1 MTTRI
6 LAFAGNKQS
15 GKTTCSNFIHGYQL
29 RSHNIV
35 SSFNITDKGE
45 LVVGTEFIDS
55 KGEKEQ
61 GHALLDVKRVDLEFS
76 EWAVYNMWPYVK
88 SYSFAD
94 PLKNI
99 ATELFDIKEENIKG
113 TDIQKNAKIPIT
125 WESMPGV
132 MTCAK
137 TAKLTQV
144 KKLIDNGTLMYHKK
158 GKMTGREFLQ
168 FFGSEVCR
176 KIYEEI
182 WVSRLV
188 KDVESEGSLLAV
200 IDDCRYPNE
209 AEAIQNAG
217 GKVIRLMRSNYKDSH
232 KSENAFDEDYEFDAV
247 IDNQDMSIQETH
259 VEIIKAIED
268 WGWFGA
274 PVTPESE
281 INNENKEEPVLVG
294 GIHQFRESE

>member
-29 RSHNIV
+29 RCNNIINA
-35 SSFNITDKGE
+35 FNVTDKGD
-45 LVVGTEFIDS
+45 LIVGTEFIDS

-61 GHALLDVKRVDLEFS
+61 GQALLEVKRVDLDFA

-99 ATELFDIKEENIKG
+99 ATELFDIKEENIRG

-125 WESMPGV
+125 WESMPGIISCPK
-132 MTCAK
+132 MAK
-137 TAKLTQV
+137 NPQI
-144 KKLIDNGTLMYHKK
+144 KKLIDDGTFMYHKK

-200 IDDCRYPNE
+200 VDDCRYPNE

-217 GKVIRLMRSNYKDSH
+217 GKVIKLTRSNHEDSH
-232 KSENAFDEDYEFDAV
+232 KSENAFSKDYNFDAI
-247 IDNQDMSIQETH
+247 IDNQNMSIQEAH
-259 VEIIKAIED
+259 VELVKTIEN
-268 WGWFGA
+268 WGWLGS
-274 PVTPESE
+274 PIQESIPE
-281 INNENKEEPVLVG
+281 EEPVLVG
-294 GIHQFRESE
+294 GIHTIKESE

>member
-1 MTTRI
+1 MTTKI

-29 RSHNIV
+29 RSYNIV
-35 SSFNITDKGE
+35 QGFNITNEGE

-55 KGEKEQ
+55 KGKKEQ
-61 GHALLDVKRVDLEFS
+61 GHAILDTKRVDLEFS

-99 ATELFDIKEENIKG
+99 ATELFDLKEENIRG

-125 WESMPGV
+125 WQSMPGV
-132 MTCAK
+132 VTCPKSAK
-137 TAKLTQV
+137 TPEV
-144 KKLIDNGTLMYHKK
+144 KKLISKGVLIYHKP

-182 WVSRLV
+182 WVARLV

-209 AEAIQNAG
+209 SDAVKDSG
-217 GKVIRLMRSNYKDSH
+217 GKVIKLTRSNHKDSH
-232 KSENAFDEDYEFDAV
+232 KSENAFDKNYEFDAV
-247 IDNQDMSIQETH
+247 IDNENLSIQETNI
-259 VEIIKAIED
+259 EIIKAIES
-268 WGWFGA
+268 WGWLGDTI
-274 PVTPESE
+274 PVPETPKQPEP
-281 INNENKEEPVLVG
+281 EPVLVG
-294 GIHQFRESE
+294 GIHTFKDVE

>member
-1 MTTRI
+1 MSTRI
-6 LAFAGNKQS
+6 LAFAGSKQS

-29 RSHNIV
+29 RSHNV
-35 SSFNITDKGE
+35 VAGFDITDKGD
-45 LVVGTEFIDS
+45 LVVATEFIDS
-55 KGEKEQ
+55 KGEREQ
-61 GHALLDVKRVDLEFS
+61 GHAFLDVKRMDLEFS

-99 ATELFDIKEENIKG
+99 ATELFDIKEENIRG
-113 TDIQKNAKIPIT
+113 TNIQKNAKIPVT

-132 MTCAK
+132 ITCAK
-137 TAKLTQV
+137 TVKLAPV
-144 KKLIDNGTLMYHKK
+144 KKLIDDGILFYHKK

-168 FFGSEVCR
+168 FFGSEICR

-182 WVSRLV
+182 WVSRLI

-217 GKVIRLMRSNYKDSH
+217 GKVIKLTRSKYKDSH
-232 KSENAFDEDYEFDAV
+232 KSENAFDKDYEFDAV
-247 IDNQDMSIQETH
+247 IDNKNMSIQESH
-259 VEIIKAIED
+259 VELMKIIED
-268 WGWFGA
+268 WGWLGA
-274 PVTPESE
+274 PIKPQTEDVEKPT
-281 INNENKEEPVLVG
+281 EEPVLVG
-294 GIHQFRESE
+294 GIHKFRESE

>member
-1 MTTRI
+1 MTTRT

-29 RSHNIV
+29 RCYKIINDFAV
-35 SSFNITDKGE
+35 TKEGE
-45 LVVGTEFIDS
+45 LMVQTEFIGQR
-55 KGEKEQ
+55 GEKEQ
-61 GHALLDVKRVDLEFS
+61 GCAILDTKRSDLEFS

-99 ATELFDIKEENIKG
+99 ATELFDIKEENIRG

-125 WESMPGV
+125 WQSMPGV
-132 MTCAK
+132 VTCPKSAK
-137 TAKLTQV
+137 MPEV
-144 KKLIDNGTLMYHKK
+144 KKLINKGVLIYHKP

-182 WVSRLV
+182 WVARLV
-188 KDVESEGSLLAV
+188 KDVDSEGSLLAV

-209 AEAIQNAG
+209 ATAIQDSG
-217 GKVIRLMRSNYKDSH
+217 GRVIKLTRSNHEDSH
-232 KSENAFDEDYEFDAV
+232 KSENAFGEDYNFDAV
-247 IDNQDMSIQETH
+247 IDNENLSIQETN
-259 VEIIKAIED
+259 VEIIKLIEE
-268 WGWFGA
+268 WGWL
-274 PVTPESE
+274 S
-281 INNENKEEPVLVG
+281 PVLPDKETPNRAEPQEVG
-294 GIHQFRESE
+294 GIHTFKGVE

>member
-6 LAFAGNKQS
+6 LAFAGSKQS

-29 RSHNIV
+29 RCHNIV
-35 SSFNITDKGE
+35 GDFSVTDKGE
-45 LVVGTEFIDS
+45 LVIATEFIDS
-55 KGEKEQ
+55 KGEKES
-61 GHALLDVKRVDLEFS
+61 GHALLDTKRVDLEFA
-76 EWAVYNMWPYVK
+76 EWAAYNMWPYVK

-99 ATELFDIKEENIKG
+99 ATELFDIKEENVRG

-132 MTCAK
+132 ITCAK
-137 TAKLTQV
+137 TAKLTPV
-144 KKLIDNGTLMYHKK
+144 KKLIDEGVLIYHKK

-182 WVSRLV
+182 WVSRLI

-200 IDDCRYPNE
+200 VDDCRYPNE

-217 GKVIRLMRSNYKDSH
+217 GKVVRLTRSNYSDSH
-232 KSENAFDEDYEFDAV
+232 KSENAFDEDCEFDAV
-247 IDNQDMSIQETH
+247 IDNQNMSIQETH
-259 VEIIKAIED
+259 VELMKAIEE
-268 WGWFGA
+268 WGWLGA
-274 PVTPESE
+274 PIKSE
-281 INNENKEEPVLVG
+281 LDSTGQPQEEPVLVG
-294 GIHQFRESE
+294 GIHKFRESE

>member
-29 RSHNIV
+29 RSNNII
-35 SSFNITDKGE
+35 SAFNVTDKGD

-61 GHALLDVKRVDLEFS
+61 GQALLDVKRVDLDFA

-88 SYSFAD
+88 SYSFAY

-99 ATELFDIKEENIKG
+99 ATELFDIKEENIRG

-125 WESMPGV
+125 WESMPGIIS
-132 MTCAK
+132 CP
-137 TAKLTQV
+137 KLARNPQI
-144 KKLIDNGTLMYHKK
+144 KKLIDDGTFMYHKK

-200 IDDCRYPNE
+200 VDDCRYPNE

-217 GKVIRLMRSNYKDSH
+217 GKVIKLTRSNHKDSH
-232 KSENAFDEDYEFDAV
+232 KSENAFDKDYEFDAV
-247 IDNQDMSIQETH
+247 IDNQNMSIQEAH
-259 VEIIKAIED
+259 VELVKTIED
-268 WGWFGA
+268 WGWLGS
-274 PVTPESE
+274 PIPESIPE
-281 INNENKEEPVLVG
+281 SEPVLVG
-294 GIHQFRESE
+294 GIHTIKESE

>member
-6 LAFAGNKQS
+6 LAIAGNKQS

-29 RSHNIV
+29 KSHNII
-35 SSFNITDKGE
+35 SGFSITDKGE
-45 LVVGTEFIDS
+45 LVVATEFIDS
-55 KGEKEQ
+55 KGDKEQ

-99 ATELFDIKEENIKG
+99 ATELFDIKEENVRG
-113 TDIQKNAKIPIT
+113 SDIQKNAKIPIT

-132 MTCAK
+132 ITCAK
-137 TAKLTQV
+137 TAKLAPV
-144 KKLIDNGTLMYHKK
+144 KKLIDNGDLMYHKK

-217 GKVIRLMRSNYKDSH
+217 GKVVRLTRSNYKDSH
-232 KSENAFDEDYEFDAV
+232 KSENAFDKDYQFDAV
-247 IDNQDMSIQETH
+247 IDNQNMTIQETH
-259 VEIIKAIED
+259 VEIIKAIEE
-268 WGWFGA
+268 WGWLGTS
-274 PVTPESE
+274 VTSESE
-281 INNENKEEPVLVG
+281 ANADKKEEPVLVG
-294 GIHQFRESE
+294 GIHQFKESE

>member
-35 SSFNITDKGE
+35 DNFSVTDKGQ
-45 LVVGTEFIDS
+45 LVVGTQFIDS
-55 KGEKEQ
+55 KGEKEL

-76 EWAVYNMWPYVK
+76 EWAAYNMWPYVK

-94 PLKNI
+94 PRKNI
-99 ATELFDIKEENIKG
+99 ATELFDIKEESVRG
-113 TDIQKNAKIPIT
+113 TDIQKNTKIPIS

-132 MTCAK
+132 ITCAK
-137 TAKLTQV
+137 AAKLAPV
-144 KKLIDNGTLMYHKK
+144 KKLINDGVLMYHKK
-158 GKMTGREFLQ
+158 GKMTAREFLQ
-168 FFGSEVCR
+168 FFGSEICR

-217 GKVIRLMRSNYKDSH
+217 GKVVKLTRSNYKDSH
-232 KSENAFDEDYEFDAV
+232 KSENAFEEDYEFDAV
-247 IDNQDMSIQETH
+247 IHNENMSIQETH
-259 VEIIKAIED
+259 IELIKVIES
-268 WGWFGA
+268 WGWLG
-274 PVTPESE
+274 TPISSDPKV
-281 INNENKEEPVLVG
+281 NKDTKEEPVLVG
-294 GIHQFRESE
+294 GIHKFRDSE

>member
-35 SSFNITDKGE
+35 GGFSITEKGE
-45 LVVGTEFIDS
+45 LVVATEFIDS

-61 GHALLDVKRVDLEFS
+61 GHALLDVKRVDLEFA

-99 ATELFDIKEENIKG
+99 ATELFDIKEENIRG

-132 MTCAK
+132 ITCAK
-137 TAKLTQV
+137 TAKLAPV
-144 KKLIDNGTLMYHKK
+144 KKLIEEGSLIYHKK

-182 WVSRLV
+182 WVSRLI

-209 AEAIQNAG
+209 DEAIQNAG
-217 GKVIRLMRSNYKDSH
+217 GKVIRLTRSNYKDSH

-247 IDNQDMSIQETH
+247 IDNQNMSIQETH
-259 VEIIKAIED
+259 TEIIKAIED
-268 WGWFGA
+268 WGWLGA
-274 PVTPESE
+274 PITSDTENVD
-281 INNENKEEPVLVG
+281 ENKEEPVLVG

>member
-29 RSHNIV
+29 RSHNII
-35 SSFNITDKGE
+35 SGFSITDKGE
-45 LVVGTEFIDS
+45 LVVATEFIDS
-55 KGEKEQ
+55 KGDKEQ

-99 ATELFDIKEENIKG
+99 ATELFDIKEENIRG

-125 WESMPGV
+125 WASMPGV
-132 MTCAK
+132 ITCAK
-137 TAKLTQV
+137 AAKLAPI
-144 KKLIDNGTLMYHKK
+144 KKLIDSGKLTYHKN

-176 KIYEEI
+176 RIYEEI

-217 GKVIRLMRSNYKDSH
+217 GKVIRLTRSNYKDSH

-247 IDNQDMSIQETH
+247 IDNQNMTIQETH
-259 VEIIKAIED
+259 VELINAIEE
-268 WGWFGA
+268 WGWLGA
-274 PVTPESE
+274 PITSEPED
-281 INNENKEEPVLVG
+281 NTDKKEEPVLVG